1 MRITTF
7 SESDG
12 SPDATTSL
20 PQWKNVSLR
29 LKIKISHQQNVLFEA
44 SLAVAIELL
53 EAHFVSFRMIGQSG
67 WSSMEEII
75 SAVTQAKK
83 FAYTKWA
90 KVAGAVRTLSHSPP
104 SGMLLCSVSTRGA
117 SCSLLNLFVLY
128 VLWIGQPRKS
138 GNISAKKLMAGPD
151 TVSVEPPSAQFV
163 AAPLSF
169 TCQQVWDRTNRRAHL
184 GKSIGQGPP
193 SHGNRLMQPF
203 SDKTRGCFHSYACV
217 TASCQE
223 QEGFLQ

>member
-67 WSSMEEII
+67 
-75 SAVTQAKK
+75 
-83 FAYTKWA
+83 
-90 KVAGAVRTLSHSPP
+90 
-104 SGMLLCSVSTRGA
+104 
-117 SCSLLNLFVLY
+117 
-128 VLWIGQPRKS
+128 
-138 GNISAKKLMAGPD
+138 
-151 TVSVEPPSAQFV
+151 
-163 AAPLSF
+163 
-169 TCQQVWDRTNRRAHL
+169 
-184 GKSIGQGPP
+184 
-193 SHGNRLMQPF
+193 
-203 SDKTRGCFHSYACV
+203 
-217 TASCQE
+217 
-223 QEGFLQ
+223 